1 MLLIRSALNQ
11 AAVFAQLWRL
21 KGLNIE
27 LGNLMDRGSNPSQS
41 FFIFIFG
48 ELNIPEFK
56 IIYLLVNPAQTKRIL
71 S

>member
-41 FFIFIFG
+41 FFILIFG
-48 ELNIPEFK
+48 E
-56 IIYLLVNPAQTKRIL
+56 
-71 S
+71 